1 MPSTTR
7 AVEDYL
13 KTIYSLC
20 AEGER
25 ASTTRIAEALQV
37 APASVT
43 GMLRKLAEMEP
54 PLVVYHKHRG
64 ATLTPEGER
73 AAIEIVRHHR
83 LLETFLHDVLG
94 YAWDEV
100 HEEAD
105 RLEHVISE
113 TFEERIAEVLGNPAR
128 DPHGDPIPSR
138 DLEVP
143 PRTLTRLADLRP
155 PQCAVVV
162 RVNDADPALLR
173 HLGEYGLLPQ
183 TRFTV
188 VRYTPYDET
197 ISLRVEGTSEMIALG
212 PRTTRQVFVRVESGL
227 QTTDGGR

>member
-1 MPSTTR
+1 MSSTTP

-25 ASTTRIAEALQV
+25 ASTTHIAEALQV

-43 GMLRKLAEMEP
+43 GMLRKLASAEP

-64 ATLTPEGER
+64 ATLTLEGER

-83 LLETFLHDVLG
+83 LLETFLHDILG

-113 TFEERIAEVLGNPAR
+113 TFEERIAQVLGNPAR

-138 DLEVP
+138 DLEMP
-143 PRTLTRLADLRP
+143 PSTLTRLIDLRP
-155 PQCAVVV
+155 PQRGVVV
-162 RVNDADPALLR
+162 RVNDADSALLR
-173 HLGEYGLLPQ
+173 YLGECSLLPG
-183 TRFTV
+183 TRFTT

-197 ISLRVEGTSEMIALG
+197 ISLRLEGASETIVLG
-212 PRTTRQVFVRVESGL
+212 PRAARQVFVRRE
-227 QTTDGGR
+227 DER